1 MASAKN
7 DIGALRAQV
16 ERMAHEG
23 DHGQAL
29 AILFELIEKL
39 QSDNRELAGR
49 YAAALRK
56 MYRSKSERIAPD
68 QLALSL
74 AQLPADEA
82 ARAQVETAGAT
93 PEEPPATPGPDPE
106 SSQRKRSGRQPLPAN
121 LRIEVKEVPIPPED
135 LVCSLG
141 HEKKLLRVERQH
153 VLEYK
158 PAEFFLIEHQRRV
171 MACKLCQGEVTI
183 APPAAKPIEGGRPG
197 PGLLA
202 HLVTS
207 KFRDALPL
215 YRQSQIFERS
225 GIRLAPSTLGD
236 WCAAA
241 AGLAEPLWKA
251 LRQDTLASYL
261 ISLDDTTMPVLD
273 RDHHRGIKR
282 GHIWTFLGDG
292 GRVGFCEYAPDW
304 KGTWPRQ
311 TLAEFRG
318 KVLQSDGYAGLDAL
332 FELPGAPRRAG
343 CMDHC
348 RRKWIEALEA
358 RDLHAAVP
366 VALLR
371 DVYHVERDARKA
383 GVDRDELYRRR
394 QTLSRPILER
404 FRQVVADLT
413 DKAPPKTPLGK
424 AVTYTVNQWSTL
436 VVFLDDPRVPLS
448 NIHVEQQQRRT
459 TLGRK
464 NYLFAGSDYGATR
477 LAILQT
483 LVINC
488 ELAKVPMFEYLR
500 DVFDKLAGDWP
511 AARID
516 ELLPTPWATDHGR
529 QEPQAQVDAVASATP
544 V

>member
-1 MASAKN
+1 MTSAKT

-16 ERMAHEG
+16 EQMAREG

-29 AILFELIEKL
+29 SILFELIEKL
-39 QSDNRELAGR
+39 QSDNHQLAGR

-56 MYRSKSERIAPD
+56 MYRSKSERISSD
-68 QLALSL
+68 QLALFL

-82 ARAQVETAGAT
+82 AQAQVETAGPSA
-93 PEEPPATPGPDPE
+93 EGPPTSPAPDKA
-106 SSQRKRSGRQPLPAN
+106 SQPKRSGRQPLPSN
-121 LRIEVKEVPIPPED
+121 LRIEVKEVPIPAED

-207 KFRDALPL
+207 KFRDSLPL

-251 LRQDTLASYL
+251 LRRDALASYL

-273 RDHHRGIKR
+273 RDHHLGIKR
-282 GHIWTFLGDG
+282 GHIWTYLGDG

-318 KVLQSDGYAGLDAL
+318 KVLQSDGYAGIDAL
-332 FELPGAPRRAG
+332 FKGPGAPRRAG

-348 RRKWIEALEA
+348 RRKWLEALEA
-358 RDLHAAVP
+358 RDLRAAVP

-371 DVYHVERDARKA
+371 DIYHVERDARKA
-383 GVDRDELYRRR
+383 GVDRDELLRRR

-413 DKAPPKTPLGK
+413 DKAPPKTPLGR

-464 NYLFAGSDYGATR
+464 NYLFAGSDEGAER

-511 AARID
+511 AGRID
-516 ELLPTPWATDHGR
+516 ELLPAAWLPNDGR
-529 QEPQAQVDAVASATP
+529 QEQQAQIGAAAPATP
-544 V
+544 A

>member
-1 MASAKN
+1 
-7 DIGALRAQV
+7 
-16 ERMAHEG
+16 
-23 DHGQAL
+23 
-29 AILFELIEKL
+29 
-39 QSDNRELAGR
+39 
-49 YAAALRK
+49 

-68 QLALSL
+68 QLALFL

-82 ARAQVETAGAT
+82 AKARVETGGAGS
-93 PEEPPATPGPDPE
+93 EEPPASPGPKPE
-106 SSQRKRSGRQPLPAN
+106 SNSQKRSGRQPLPAN
-121 LRIEVKEVPIPPED
+121 LRIEVREVPIPPED

-141 HEKKLLRVERQH
+141 HDKKLLRVERQH

-158 PAEFFLIEHQRRV
+158 PAEFYLIEHQRRV

-207 KFRDALPL
+207 KFRDAVPV
-215 YRQSQIFERS
+215 YRQSQILERS

-236 WCAAA
+236 WVAAA
-241 AGLAEPLWKA
+241 ADLAEPLWKA
-251 LRQDTLASYL
+251 LRRDALSSYL
-261 ISLDDTTMPVLD
+261 LSLDDTTMPVLD

-304 KGTWPRQ
+304 KGTWPQ
-311 TLAEFRG
+311 KTLAEFRG
-318 KVLQSDGYAGLDAL
+318 QVLQSDGYAGINIL
-332 FELPGAPRRAG
+332 FEVPGAPRRAG

-348 RRKWIEALEA
+348 RRKWLEALEA
-358 RDLHAAVP
+358 RDLRAAVP

-383 GVDRDELYRRR
+383 GADLDELHRRR
-394 QTLSRPILER
+394 QILSRPILER

-424 AVTYTVNQWSTL
+424 AVTYAVNQWSTL

-459 TLGRK
+459 ALGRK
-464 NYLFAGSDYGATR
+464 NYLFAGSDEGATR

-500 DVFDKLAGDWP
+500 DVLDKLAGDWP

-516 ELLPTPWATDHGR
+516 ELLPAAWRAQNGR
-529 QEPQAQVDAVASATP
+529 QEEQSQAVAVTSATSA
-544 V
+544 

>member
-1 MASAKN
+1 MASARN
-7 DIGALRAQV
+7 DIGALRVQV
-16 ERMAHEG
+16 EQMTRAG
-23 DHGQAL
+23 DHEQAL

-39 QSDNRELAGR
+39 QGDNLALASR

-56 MYRSKSERIAPD
+56 MYRSKSERIAPE
-68 QLALSL
+68 QLALFL

-82 ARAQVETAGAT
+82 AKAQVDVGAND
-93 PEEPPATPGPDPE
+93 EPPANPRPKPE
-106 SSQRKRSGRQPLPAN
+106 SSPPRRSGRKPLPGN
-121 LRIEVKEVPIPPED
+121 LRIEVREVPIPAED

-141 HEKKLLRVERQH
+141 HEKELLRVERQH
-153 VLEYK
+153 VLEYE
-158 PAEFFLIEHQRRV
+158 PAEFYLIEHQRRV
-171 MACKLCQGEVTI
+171 MACKQCQGEVTI
-183 APPAAKPIEGGRPG
+183 APPVAKPIEGGRPG

-207 KFRDALPL
+207 KFRDAVPI
-215 YRQSQIFERS
+215 YRQSQIIERS

-236 WCAAA
+236 WVAAA
-241 AGLAEPLWKA
+241 ADLAEPLWKA
-251 LRQDTLASYL
+251 LRQDALGSYL
-261 ISLDDTTMPVLD
+261 LSLDDTTMPVLD

-304 KGTWPRQ
+304 KGAWPQ
-311 TLAEFRG
+311 KILAEFRG
-318 KVLQSDGYAGLDAL
+318 KVLQSDGYAGINAL
-332 FELPGAPRRAG
+332 FEAPGAPRRAG

-348 RRKWIEALEA
+348 RRKWLEALEA
-358 RDLHAAVP
+358 RDLRAAVP

-383 GVDRDELYRRR
+383 GVDVGELHRRR

-404 FRQVVADLT
+404 FREVVADLT
-413 DKAPPKTPLGK
+413 DKAPPKTPLGR

-436 VVFLDDPRVPLS
+436 IVFLDDPRVPLS

-459 TLGRK
+459 ALGRK
-464 NYLFAGSDYGATR
+464 NYLFAGSDDGAAR

-500 DVFDKLAGDWP
+500 DVLDKLAGDWP
-511 AARID
+511 AARIY
-516 ELLPTPWATDHGR
+516 ELLPAAWRAHNGR
-529 QEPQAQVDAVASATP
+529 QEEQPQAVAPATSA
-544 V
+544 

>member
-1 MASAKN
+1 MVTAKN
-7 DIGALRAQV
+7 DVGALREQV
-16 ERMAHEG
+16 ERIAREG
-23 DHGQAL
+23 DAAQAL
-29 AILFELIEKL
+29 SILLELIEKQQHDL
-39 QSDNRELAGR
+39 RTLSDR
-49 YAAALRK
+49 YAAVLRK
-56 MYRSKSERIAPD
+56 IYHSKSERISPD
-68 QLALSL
+68 QLALFLSK
-74 AQLPADEA
+74 LPTEEA
-82 ARAQVETAGAT
+82 ARAQVEPPPGETE
-93 PEEPPATPGPDPE
+93 PDDPPPPPPAGP
-106 SSQRKRSGRQPLPAN
+106 RRRSGRRPLPGN
-121 LRIEVKEVPIPPED
+121 LRIETREVPMSPED

-141 HEKKLLRVERQH
+141 HDKKLLRVERQH

-158 PAEFFLIEHQRRV
+158 PAEFFLIEYQRRIV
-171 MACKLCQGEVTI
+171 ACKICESEVVI
-183 APPAAKPIEGGRPG
+183 APPAPKPIEGGRPG

-202 HLVTS
+202 QIVTS
-207 KFRDALPL
+207 KFRDSLPL

-241 AGLAEPLWKA
+241 ASIAEPLWKA
-251 LRQDTLASYL
+251 LRRDTLARYL
-261 ISLDDTTMPVLD
+261 VSLDDTGMPVLD

-304 KGTWPRQ
+304 KGTWPQQ
-311 TLAEFRG
+311 TLAEFSG
-318 KVLQSDGYAGLDAL
+318 KVLQSDGYAGINAL
-332 FELPGAPRRAG
+332 FERPGAPRRAG

-358 RDLHAAVP
+358 RDLRAAVP

-371 DVYHVERDARKA
+371 DVYHVERDARKT
-383 GVDRDELYRRR
+383 GVDHEELRRRR
-394 QTLSRPILER
+394 QTLSRPLLDR
-404 FRQVVADLT
+404 FREVVADLA

-436 VVFLDDPRVPLS
+436 VAFLDDPRVPLS
-448 NIHVEQQQRRT
+448 NVHVEQQQRRT

-464 NYLFAGSDYGATR
+464 NYLFAGSDEGATR

-516 ELLPTPWATDHGR
+516 ELLPAAWSANHGR
-529 QEPQAQVDAVASATP
+529 QEDQAQVDAGAMAATA
-544 V
+544 